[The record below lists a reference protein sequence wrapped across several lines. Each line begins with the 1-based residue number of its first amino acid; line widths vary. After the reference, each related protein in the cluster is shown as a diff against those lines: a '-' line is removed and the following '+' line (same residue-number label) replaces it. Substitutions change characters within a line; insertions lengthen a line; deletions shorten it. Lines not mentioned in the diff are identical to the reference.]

1 MSPGV
6 DAFTY
11 HRVAG
16 VWKRRGTG
24 STPVVTDPAEPT
36 PEPTPTDRSNL
47 VPGTYKPSASTTG
60 VLDGVPLTPHNTGGA
75 DLIITTANQV
85 FRNLDIYGNVIVRAS
100 GVQFINCRL
109 RGGLNWP
116 TYQTG
121 VADCRH
127 ASARAVPALFED
139 CTIYAARP
147 SYYRDGIMGN
157 FTARRCDI
165 SNVTDGCGIYNTS
178 STDGAVT
185 KVEASYIHDLVYWYP
200 EPAHPNDGTH
210 NDGIQIQSGGDI
222 HIIGNF
228 IDLTASLG
236 DDRAYADPDG
246 TAYSGGQLSGVNP
259 EKPTQLTQ
267 PGGPH
272 ANGSGIIV
280 QRNTGVALSN
290 SVIVEQN
297 WLKRG
302 STSLALQDGTYV
314 VRNNIIT
321 RSSFYYYSGNPSN
334 QYPIRPTSATTGA
347 KVTGL
352 YTTNRYED
360 NGEILTEA
368 NRGIRY

>member
-1 MSPGV
+1 MSPGA

-16 VWKRRGTG
+16 VWQRRG
-24 STPVVTDPAEPT
+24 SASAPVVTDPAAPA
-36 PEPTPTDRSNL
+36 PVDRNSL
-47 VPGTYKPSASTTG
+47 VIGTYKPSASTTG
-60 VLDGVPLTPHNTGGA
+60 VLDGVPLTPYNTGGA
-75 DLIITTANQV
+75 DLVITTANQI
-85 FRNLDIYGNVIVRAS
+85 FRNLDIYGNVKVQAP

-109 RGGLNWP
+109 RGGTNWP
-116 TYQTG
+116 TSATA
-121 VADCRH
+121 VVDCRH
-127 ASARAVPALFED
+127 ANARSVPTLLED
-139 CTIYAARP
+139 CTITATRP

-165 SNVTDGCGIYNTS
+165 YNVLDGCGIYNVS
-178 STDGAVT
+178 STDGAIT
-185 KVEASYIHDLVYWYP
+185 TVEGCWIHDLVYWYP
-200 EPAHPNDGTH
+200 SPTHTDGTH
-210 NDGIQIQSGGDI
+210 IDCIQIQSGGEI
-222 HIIGNF
+222 HIFGNN
-228 IDLTASLG
+228 LEGTARLG

-246 TAYSGGQLSGVNP
+246 TTYPGGALSGTNP

-267 PGGPH
+267 PAGPH
-272 ANGSGIIV
+272 INGSGVIV

-290 SVIVEQN
+290 TVIVENN
-297 WLKRG
+297 WLRNG
-302 STSLALQDGTYV
+302 GTALNLKDGTYV
-314 VRNNIIT
+314 VRNNIIK

-368 NRGIRY
+368 NLGIRY